1 VVCLWPRDPGE
12 IVGPR
17 PLSDVGARPLNFTVR
32 LHVENARHPTPAV
45 RDEPGVLLGLS
56 LIALLIALLAVAL
69 ALGLRPGPM
78 QPGAANVFG
87 ALYLLAWGV
96 MFLCAYFFSRKT
108 FFFRALL
115 WVCYHLS
122 YPRGKGMAL
131 FYAALAFIIGGIAL
145 VSGLGLV

>member
-1 VVCLWPRDPGE
+1 VPH
-12 IVGPR
+12 
-17 PLSDVGARPLNFTVR
+17 S
-32 LHVENARHPTPAV
+32 TPAV
-45 RDEPGVLLGLS
+45 ADEPGVLLGL
-56 LIALLIALLAVAL
+56 LLIALLVGLLAAAF

-78 QPGAANVFG
+78 RPGAANVVG
-87 ALYLLAWGV
+87 ALYLLAWGA
-96 MFLCAYFFSRKT
+96 MFLGAYFFSHKT

-115 WVCYHLS
+115 WVCDHLS